1 MPQNTHIEMAEAGAA
16 HAQEAQRQAATDFPA
31 LCKNAEEV
39 SRRLAWN
46 PSVHAS
52 GFFSTR
58 WKVMAASLRPVLEK
72 VERRSRKLPESDDLR
87 WLRENLLLLWAEF
100 WNTRNAFK
108 KLRRLPHVLTPRGT
122 TIPRAAAVTEAY
134 LYAAEFNFTEASFTA
149 YLSAFQESTTLKLRE
164 LWSLVP
170 AMELALLEQIV
181 ARTRNVFDEM
191 QPSQSIGVCVRSLIE
206 LNQLQWKEVLEAQIV
221 FDRTLRQDP
230 AGAYSRMDFESR
242 NFYREKLVRI
252 AERSD
257 FTEMEVAAQAVEL
270 ARQAQQR
277 PVDDPR
283 VALRQSHVGYY
294 LLAEGAPELRE
305 RIGFRPTL
313 AHKIRTLLRN
323 HPDEFYLPG
332 IEILTFGLM
341 SLDRK
346 SVV

>member
-122 TIPRAAAVTEAY
+122 MPLLCAMRA
-134 LYAAEFNFTEASFTA
+134 N
-149 YLSAFQESTTLKLRE
+149 
-164 LWSLVP
+164 
-170 AMELALLEQIV
+170 IG
-181 ARTRNVFDEM
+181 ARTDRFHSLGPRGCLWPDLIG
-191 QPSQSIGVCVRSLIE
+191 PS
-206 LNQLQWKEVLEAQIV
+206 
-221 FDRTLRQDP
+221 
-230 AGAYSRMDFESR
+230 
-242 NFYREKLVRI
+242 
-252 AERSD
+252 
-257 FTEMEVAAQAVEL
+257 
-270 ARQAQQR
+270 R
-277 PVDDPR
+277 P
-283 VALRQSHVGYY
+283 H
-294 LLAEGAPELRE
+294 
-305 RIGFRPTL
+305 
-313 AHKIRTLLRN
+313 
-323 HPDEFYLPG
+323 
-332 IEILTFGLM
+332 
-341 SLDRK
+341 
-346 SVV
+346 